1 MNHNI
6 SKCMTALP
14 AALLLICTGC
24 GMFGPKKVQQEAV
37 LPQDRENIAAKPDAK
52 LYTPEEIKRG
62 VVKGDWAIETVYG
75 KDAVGE
81 KAPFLKFVPADK
93 RVYGNNGCNVINAVY
108 NYNPN
113 DSTISFGEL
122 ASTMMMCQKEGLT
135 DYEINTALG
144 AVKYYSWTV
153 EDSNYYLFFYDETHR
168 EVMKLMHQNFQFLNG
183 TWRVTRI
190 GDKDVNVPDMKMVF
204 DVDEGKVHGNTGCNI
219 FNGNLE
225 IDMEKANSISISALG
240 VTKMACP
247 DQNYETLFLVA
258 LEEVSAAKPVSS
270 TEVILYDSQQ
280 KEVMRLKR
288 ALDK

>member
-1 MNHNI
+1 MP
-6 SKCMTALP
+6 ALP

-24 GMFGPKKVQQEAV
+24 GIFGPKKVQQEAV
-37 LPQDRENIAAKPDAK
+37 LPQDRENIAVKPDAK
-52 LYTPEEIKRG
+52 LYAPEEIKRG

-81 KAPFLKFVPADK
+81 KAPFLKFVASDK
-93 RVYGNNGCNVINAVY
+93 RVYGNNGCNVINAAY
-108 NYNPN
+108 SYNPA
-113 DSTISFGEL
+113 DSTISFGDL
-122 ASTMMMCQKEGLT
+122 ASTMMMCHKEGLT

-153 EDSNYYLFFYDETHR
+153 EDSNYYLFFYDETRR

-190 GDKDVNVPDMKMVF
+190 GEKAVDVPDMKMVF
-204 DVDEGKVHGNTGCNI
+204 DVDEGKVHGN
-219 FNGNLE
+219 
-225 IDMEKANSISISALG
+225 SISISALG
-240 VTKMACP
+240 VTRMACP

-280 KEVMRLKR
+280 KEVMRLQR
-288 ALDK
+288 AVAKAEK